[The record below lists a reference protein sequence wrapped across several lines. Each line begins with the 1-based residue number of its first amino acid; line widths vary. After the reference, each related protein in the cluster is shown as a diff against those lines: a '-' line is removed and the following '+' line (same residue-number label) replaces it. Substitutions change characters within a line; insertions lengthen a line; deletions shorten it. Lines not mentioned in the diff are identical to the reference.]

1 VSLRSLRSRRYQQ
14 LGREPRFE
22 SLPNRVHDAS
32 VAVAV
37 QPTRCGITIAWSMDA
52 DRNLLFGAI
61 ALRRG
66 FIDSNQFGEAC
77 ERWRER
83 PSESLGDVMLG
94 RGWIAP
100 ADHAHLDHLVEQTM
114 SHLEGIDRAH
124 TRTIVDPDQRSIDGP
139 ARQPRSDAGSESR
152 YGSLQL
158 HALGGIGQVWRA
170 HDRHLDREVALK
182 ELLPGAAQ
190 NAKVAARFVR
200 EARLT
205 GQLEHPGIVPVYELA
220 FGAGSNEP
228 FYTMRLVHGRT
239 LTDAI
244 AAHHARRAEGRAE
257 PLDFV
262 ALLAAF
268 VAVCN
273 TIAYAHSRGVLHRDL
288 KGDNVVL
295 GDFGEVIVL
304 DWGLAKLVDQPDDV
318 VEPLELDASAA
329 DSASLTRQG
338 EVVGTPAYMAPEQAE
353 GRLDW
358 IDQRTDIF
366 GLGAI
371 FYEILTGRPPFVGED
386 TMDVLIQAVR
396 GKPQAPHEIV
406 PDVPRVLEA
415 LCLKALARQRED
427 RHASAS
433 VLAREVQRWQ
443 DVQRREAEEALRAS
457 EEQYRTL
464 ADFIPGVVW
473 TSGPDG
479 AIDFANQYWF
489 DFTGLTMDQTR
500 GSGWTEILHPD
511 DAPRV
516 ADVWGAA
523 LRAGE
528 PVQVEYRL
536 RRASDG
542 VYRWF
547 LARGEPMRDRAGEVV
562 KWFGVLIDIEDRKQT
577 ERKLERQNRF
587 VRLLHRITVA
597 AYEAATVEQALQAG
611 IDQICEYTGWP
622 VGHVYVLAEGG
633 TKLTPTSIW
642 HLERPSEF
650 QSFVDVTRATP
661 LMIGEGLPGRV
672 VAGKAPLWIMDVT
685 KDDNFPRA
693 RVASS
698 IGVKGAFAFPVLT
711 TTGIVAVMEFF
722 TSEPTEPDE
731 LLLQGMVQ
739 VGIQL
744 GQVFER
750 TQLE

>member
-1 VSLRSLRSRRYQQ
+1 MPRTDNDELERAQGRTILDHSLEESSAAEGAEPAHRPRSESPTQSRY
-14 LGREPRFE
+14 
-22 SLPNRVHDAS
+22 D
-32 VAVAV
+32 
-37 QPTRCGITIAWSMDA
+37 
-52 DRNLLFGAI
+52 
-61 ALRRG
+61 ALR
-66 FIDSNQFGEAC
+66 
-77 ERWRER
+77 
-83 PSESLGDVMLG
+83 
-94 RGWIAP
+94 
-100 ADHAHLDHLVEQTM
+100 
-114 SHLEGIDRAH
+114 
-124 TRTIVDPDQRSIDGP
+124 
-139 ARQPRSDAGSESR
+139 
-152 YGSLQL
+152 L
-158 HALGGIGQVWRA
+158 HASGGIGQVWRA

-182 ELLPGAAQ
+182 ELLPGAAG
-190 NAKVAARFVR
+190 NAKIAARFVR

-220 FGAGSNEP
+220 FDSASDEP
-228 FYTMRLVHGRT
+228 FYTMRLVHGHT

-244 AAHHARRAEGRAE
+244 AAHHARRAEGRPE

-318 VEPLELDASAA
+318 VETFDGTGSDDPK
-329 DSASLTRQG
+329 LTRQG
-338 EVVGTPAYMAPEQAE
+338 EVVGTPAYMASEQAE

-358 IDQRTDIF
+358 IDHRTDIF

-371 FYEILTGRPPFVGED
+371 LYEILTGRPPFVGAD
-386 TMDVLIQAVR
+386 TIDVLIQAVR
-396 GKPQAPHEIV
+396 GKPQPPHEIV
-406 PDVPRVLEA
+406 ADVPRVLEA
-415 LCLKALARQRED
+415 VCLKALARHRED
-427 RHASAS
+427 RYDSAS
-433 VLAREVQRWQ
+433 VLAQEVQRWQ
-443 DVQRREAEEALRAS
+443 DVQRRDAEEKLRAS
-457 EEQYRTL
+457 EEQYRSL
-464 ADFIPGVVW
+464 ADFIPGAVW

-489 DFTGLTMDQTR
+489 DFTGLTLEQTR
-500 GSGWTEILHPD
+500 GSGWTAMLHPD
-511 DAPRV
+511 DAARV
-516 ADVWGAA
+516 ADVWAAA
-523 LRAGE
+523 LQRGE
-528 PVQVEYRL
+528 PVHVEYRL

-547 LARGEPMRDRAGEVV
+547 LARGEPMRDRHGAVV
-562 KWFGVLIDIEDRKQT
+562 KWFGVLIDIEESKES

-622 VGHVYVLAEGG
+622 VGHVYVVADGG
-633 TKLTPTSIW
+633 EELTPTDIW
-642 HLERPSEF
+642 HLERPAEF
-650 QSFVDVTRATP
+650 QSFVDATRATP
-661 LMIGEGLPGRV
+661 LAVGEGLPGRV
-672 VAGKAPLWIMDVT
+672 VAHEAPAWIMDVT
-685 KDDNFPRA
+685 RDDNFPRA
-693 RVASS
+693 RVATS

-711 TTGIVAVMEFF
+711 TTGIVAVLEFF

-750 TQLE
+750 KRRLDPRR